1 MKPRKFIHLRYW
13 TAKKKKKMYN
23 GNMIK
28 QVFSFKEK
36 VMLER
41 RRHLTS
47 MGKRALFG
55 ETEGALG

>member
-13 TAKKKKKMYN
+13 TAKKKN

-36 VMLER
+36 VMLEI